1 MTRIIKAEPLTPEAL
16 APWGQVLTSNGDPA
30 QRDEYA
36 ASTDNLRDH
45 AKLNITF
52 MRVAHRAPMVK
63 AIERHPHSMQL
74 FVPMNGGRYLA
85 VVCPALPDG
94 GPDIDNIRAF
104 VADGGQAVNYDAGVW
119 HGPLCVLDRPTDFT
133 MVRHDDGGPEDTVLV
148 MLDEVIEVELP
159 DAG

>member
-1 MTRIIKAEPLTPEAL
+1 MTRTIKAEPLTPEAL

-52 MRVAHRAPMVK
+52 MRVAHRAPLVK

-104 VADGGQAVNYDAGVW
+104 VANGGQSVNYDAGVW
-119 HGPLCVLDRPTDFT
+119 HGPLCVLDEPTDFT

-148 MLDEVIEVELP
+148 MLDETIEVELP
-159 DAG
+159 GVG

>member
-1 MTRIIKAEPLTPEAL
+1 MTRKIKAEPLTPEAL
-16 APWGQVLTSNGDPA
+16 GPWGQVLTSNGDPA

-52 MRVAHRAPMVK
+52 MRVANRAPLVK

-94 GPDIDNIRAF
+94 GPDIGNIRAF
-104 VADGGQAVNYDAGVW
+104 VANGGQAVNYDAGVW

-133 MVRHDDGGPEDTVLV
+133 MIRHDDGGPEDTELV
-148 MLDEVIEVELP
+148 MLDGTIEVELP
-159 DAG
+159 D